1 MQASNLVDLISF
13 YGLRF
18 IFAIVLFF
26 VGWFLIKFI
35 VKLAE
40 KGLEKK
46 FEPTLAR
53 FAVSFL
59 KAALVVLLV
68 ITAAST
74 VGIEMTSFIAILG
87 AVGFAVGFALQGS
100 LANFAG
106 GVLLLIFHPFRV
118 GDFIDTGNHLG
129 KVIEIQLLY
138 TIMNTVDNKRV
149 YIPNGSLA
157 NNSITNFSEN
167 EERRVDLVFGIGYD
181 DDFEEAKTII
191 KDIIASNEKILSE
204 PEPLVRVSE
213 HAGSSVNIATRVW
226 VKTKDAISVNFDMH
240 EDVKRR
246 FDEAGIGI
254 PYPQMDIHFDPQVSD
269 GFASR
274 KEQQILKKKMAKEK
288 QTEVESEEN
297 IEEVEK
303 E

>member
-1 MQASNLVDLISF
+1 MQASNLVELLSF

-18 IFAIVLFF
+18 IFAVILFF

-35 VKLAE
+35 VKMAD
-40 KGLEKK
+40 KGLERK
-46 FEPTLAR
+46 FEPTLTR
-53 FAVSFL
+53 FTVALL
-59 KAALVVLLV
+59 KVVLIILLV

-87 AVGFAVGFALQGS
+87 AAGFAVGFALQGS

-118 GDFIDTGNHLG
+118 GDFIDTGNHMG

-138 TIMNTVDNKRV
+138 TIMNTRDNKRV

-157 NNSITNFSEN
+157 NNSITNFSSN

-181 DDFEEAKTII
+181 DDFEEAKDII
-191 KDIIASNEKILSE
+191 KEIIANNEKILAE
-204 PEPLVRVSE
+204 PEPLVRVAE
-213 HAGSSVNIATRVW
+213 HADSSVNITTRVW
-226 VKTKDAISVNFDMH
+226 VKSKDAIGVNFDMH

-274 KEQQILKKKMAKEK
+274 KEQLMLNKKLAREK
-288 QTEVESEEN
+288 NAEVKP
-297 IEEVEK
+297 EVDTEK